1 MTNGLELKALKQLVE
16 QLESDYLNYITD
28 FDEKEDNEI
37 DYEDLKKEIFNIQ
50 REIKS
55 IVESWEE

>member
-1 MTNGLELKALKQLVE
+1 MTNGLEIKALKQLVE

-28 FDEKEDNEI
+28 FDEEEDNEI